1 MTSERKKQTEK
12 HEKLAERLAAILI
25 ELNTCRQVDI
35 KELAERFKVS
45 ERTLQKDLN
54 IRLAFLEWE
63 KAGPRHYS
71 LNQNQLGVF
80 TQLDINRFARFASIQ
95 DLFPKLDRE
104 FFQKSLTESI
114 KVQGFQYESIQHRE
128 KEFKQLQQAID
139 NHQIIKFGY
148 TKPGQ
153 QPTNRTLEP
162 YVLLNKNG
170 IWYVIGLENGK
181 QKTFCFSQMH
191 FLMLTKQTFAPKL
204 EFLEEIKRSDSI
216 SHGNQVDEVIIKV
229 DTKVAHYFTRRALLP
244 NQEIIHQLEN
254 GELIVSCKN
263 IHEMEIIP
271 LVQYW
276 VPHLTIISP
285 MELQMKLNE
294 KLKLYLTK
302 MN

>member
-1 MTSERKKQTEK
+1 MSKK
-12 HEKLAERLAAILI
+12 HEKLAERLATILI
-25 ELNTCRQVDI
+25 ELNQTGQVDI
-35 KELAERFKVS
+35 MALAERFSVGV
-45 ERTLQKDLN
+45 RTLQKDLN
-54 IRLAFLEWE
+54 ERLIFLHWE
-63 KAGPRHYS
+63 KAGPRYYS
-71 LNQNQLGVF
+71 INPNQLGVF
-80 TQLDINRFARFASIQ
+80 TQADITRFACFASVQ

-104 FFQKSLTESI
+104 FFQQSLTESI

-148 TKPGQ
+148 TKPGK

-204 EFLEEIKRSDSI
+204 EFLEEIKQSDSI
-216 SHGNQVDEVIIKV
+216 YYGNQLTEVIIKV
-229 DTKVAHYFTRRALLP
+229 ENTVSHYFLRRNLLP
-244 NQEIIHQLEN
+244 NQKLVHKLDDGGLLLSCEN
-254 GELIVSCKN
+254 VNEQ
-263 IHEMEIIP
+263 EIIP

-276 VPHLTIISP
+276 VPYLVVISP
-285 MELQMKLNE
+285 IEVQLKLE
-294 KLKLYLTK
+294 DKLKQYLTNSTLSIK
-302 MN
+302 

>member
-1 MTSERKKQTEK
+1 MSKK
-12 HEKLAERLAAILI
+12 HEKLAERLATILI
-25 ELNTCRQVDI
+25 ELNQTGQVDI
-35 KELAERFKVS
+35 MALAERFSVS
-45 ERTLQKDLN
+45 VRTLQKDLN
-54 IRLAFLEWE
+54 ERLTFLHWE
-63 KAGPRHYS
+63 KAGPRYYS
-71 LNQNQLGVF
+71 INPNQLGVF
-80 TQLDINRFARFASIQ
+80 TQADITRFARFASVQ

-104 FFQKSLTESI
+104 FFQQSLTESI

-128 KEFKQLQQAID
+128 REFKQLQQAID

-244 NQEIIHQLEN
+244 NQEIIRHIEN
-254 GELIVSCKN
+254 GELLISCKN

-276 VPHLTIISP
+276 IPHLTIVSP
-285 MELQMKLNE
+285 ADLQE
-294 KLKLYLTK
+294 KLMNKLKDYVSVLK
-302 MN
+302 N

>member
-1 MTSERKKQTEK
+1 MSKKY
-12 HEKLAERLAAILI
+12 EKLAERLATILI
-25 ELNTCRQVDI
+25 ELNQTGQVDI
-35 KELAERFKVS
+35 MALAERFSIGV
-45 ERTLQKDLN
+45 RTLQKDLN
-54 IRLAFLEWE
+54 ERLTFLHWE
-63 KAGPRHYS
+63 KAGPRYYS
-71 LNQNQLGVF
+71 INPNQLGVF
-80 TQLDINRFARFASIQ
+80 TQADITRFARFASVQ

-104 FFQKSLTESI
+104 FFQQSLTESI

-191 FLMLTKQTFAPKL
+191 FLTLTKQTFAPKP
-204 EFLEEIKRSDSI
+204 EFLEEIKQSDSI
-216 SHGNQVDEVIIKV
+216 YYGNQLTEVIIKV
-229 DTKVAHYFTRRALLP
+229 ENTVSHYFLRRNLLP
-244 NQEIIHQLEN
+244 NQKLVHKLDDGGLLLSCEN
-254 GELIVSCKN
+254 VNEQ
-263 IHEMEIIP
+263 EIIP

-276 VPHLTIISP
+276 VPYLVVISP
-285 MELQMKLNE
+285 IEVQLKLE
-294 KLKLYLTK
+294 DKLKQYLTNSTLSIK
-302 MN
+302 